1 MKKRNIVQKGVTF
14 ALTAAMAGSSFVSAF
29 PVLAA
34 EDDSKSIVA
43 LTTDGLTNPLG
54 VDTLTPVF
62 TWQMESG
69 KTGASQSAYQIT
81 VMDMGGNTVWDSG
94 VVESGEST
102 NIKYNGEEL
111 QPKTEYQWKV
121 AVTDEDGSTWE
132 SDVNTFET
140 SFLDTTYDSWGDAK
154 WIGSSKKNLDAA
166 AANLFDMH
174 VNVTI
179 PEGSTKA
186 SVILG
191 ANDFRLQNKAMNV
204 WNKENEN
211 YFRYEI
217 DISDPENPKLN
228 IYVVGMPAAVNELD
242 ENGEPVMVES
252 WGGLKPS
259 IISQQMNQMLS

>member
-140 SFLDTTYDSWGDAK
+140 SFLDTTYDS
-154 WIGSSKKNLDAA
+154 
-166 AANLFDMH
+166 
-174 VNVTI
+174 
-179 PEGSTKA
+179 
-186 SVILG
+186 
-191 ANDFRLQNKAMNV
+191 
-204 WNKENEN
+204 
-211 YFRYEI
+211 
-217 DISDPENPKLN
+217 
-228 IYVVGMPAAVNELD
+228 
-242 ENGEPVMVES
+242 
-252 WGGLKPS
+252 
-259 IISQQMNQMLS
+259 

>member
-14 ALTAAMAGSSFVSAF
+14 ALTAAMVGSSFVSAF

-81 VMDMGGNTVWDSG
+81 VMDMDGNTVWDSG

-121 AVTDEDGSTWE
+121 AVTKLCLQVPHGLLYMLFRVQCGIYLHS
-132 SDVNTFET
+132 F
-140 SFLDTTYDSWGDAK
+140 FLD
-154 WIGSSKKNLDAA
+154 
-166 AANLFDMH
+166 F
-174 VNVTI
+174 
-179 PEGSTKA
+179 P
-186 SVILG
+186 
-191 ANDFRLQNKAMNV
+191 
-204 WNKENEN
+204 
-211 YFRYEI
+211 
-217 DISDPENPKLN
+217 
-228 IYVVGMPAAVNELD
+228 
-242 ENGEPVMVES
+242 
-252 WGGLKPS
+252 
-259 IISQQMNQMLS
+259 